1 MGAVWKSAIPQSS
14 ARDRRR
20 RTSAGD
26 AIKRPGCGHPLAQD
40 LSGVETRTMKSEAW
54 LVVVYLAYAAEGFQ
68 IRLEASRK
76 DEEEERQTEKVEIEN
91 TTGALTFEDAGTMRL
106 GTVETAMIITLDTA
120 KFSKVLTGVEK
131 RVVRMFDHENKKG
144 VIPDWWVHRIT
155 DLRQEASNMRQNLED
170 DAALLRKET
179 ERMRRDVWNWLL
191 GVFNFFSIQDVKGH
205 VERTQEATRLTAHTV
220 DVMEANIRTTDNNLK
235 ELLVSHEGLEKQVQ
249 FMGKY
254 DRIIAEWEQLRRSVT
269 DAGSLIH
276 AALDHRLHPVARNL
290 IPLHREW
297 ETFKTVLAEKGL
309 EPAFGDYQH
318 LFSSR
323 TDAFM
328 KEDTLVV
335 VIRVPAAE
343 IKKRDMNLLRWR
355 GGPLFL
361 NGSTMVVDTEE
372 MYLAYDGEGWYT
384 TLTER
389 EAKGCFMSRE
399 TFCPGRSKLF
409 RHTGSSCLFSIWQED
424 WRSVAQVCRLSER
437 RWTTKTWD
445 MGKDVLVYNEKKMV
459 GMVTCDG
466 NVDSPVTL
474 HGLQVVKMAD
484 GCKVNTENMVLQQEM
499 KLRESVTFNI
509 NIKEENATILEEE
522 WIRRGDR
529 PHLEHLREMRPIAE
543 RVETMLA
550 ADSDWTTYLAVGAGI
565 VAVVALMVVA
575 GFIIFV
581 IRRVNLGAVA
591 ARVAGEVLA
600 PATGDKEDGEQG
612 GGDG

>member
-1 MGAVWKSAIPQSS
+1 
-14 ARDRRR
+14 
-20 RTSAGD
+20 
-26 AIKRPGCGHPLAQD
+26 
-40 LSGVETRTMKSEAW
+40 MKSEAW

-179 ERMRRDVWNWLL
+179 ERMQRDVWNWLL
-191 GVFNFFSIQDVKGH
+191 GFFNFFSIQDVKGH